1 MKLVTI
7 RCVSEGVA
15 GALLKSGEILNL
27 SLAATQGS
35 LEAWIPSSV
44 RGILQAGPKGLEL
57 INQMIDRIESSS
69 AHSRSTLKAMGVL
82 LPANAALMSPIPH
95 PRLLI
100 AAGLAFHQH
109 LKEMSGTPV
118 PKQPTAFIKSAGSI
132 TGHECAVPIQP
143 NAADCVDYE
152 GELAVVFGARCHR
165 VTPDEAYAC
174 IGGYTCANDISARD
188 WIPGVVGAKE
198 VWEARQTWEVNI
210 MGKQMP
216 GFTPLG
222 PCLVTKDEFK
232 DITKLRLQTRL
243 NGKTMQ
249 SVEMS
254 DLIFPLGETI
264 SHLSQWYAFE
274 PGDVLLT
281 GTPAGVGVGHKPP
294 VFMHPGD
301 VVEVEIDGIGVLRN
315 TMITAI

>member
-7 RCVSEGVA
+7 KSTHEGVA
-15 GALLKSGEILNL
+15 GALLNSGEIVNIA
-27 SLAATQGS
+27 LAARQDS

-44 RGILQAGPKGLEL
+44 RGILQAGPNGLAL
-57 INQMIDRIESSS
+57 VNQVIDRIASVTEE
-69 AHSRSTLKAMGVL
+69 ARAALRLQGVL
-82 LPANAALMSPIPH
+82 LPANTALMSPIPH

-109 LKEMSGTPV
+109 LKEMAGTPV
-118 PKQPTAFIKSAGSI
+118 PKQPTAFMKSAGSI
-132 TGHECAVPIQP
+132 TGHGCAVPIQP
-143 NAADCVDYE
+143 NAAECVDFE
-152 GELAVVFGARCHR
+152 GELAVVFGSPCHR
-165 VTPDEAYAC
+165 VTPEEAYAC

-188 WIPGVVGAKE
+188 WVPAVFGAKE
-198 VWEARQTWEVNI
+198 AWEGRQTWEVNI

-222 PCLVTKDEFK
+222 PCLVTKDEFT
-232 DITKLRLQTRL
+232 DINKVHLQTRL

-249 SVEMS
+249 SVQMS
-254 DLIFPLGETI
+254 DLIFPIGETI

-281 GTPAGVGVGHKPP
+281 GTPAGVGVGRKPP

-301 VVEVEIDGIGVLRN
+301 VIEVEIDGIGVLRN
-315 TMITAI
+315 HMTKAI